1 MIMTYYYKLAN
12 TFVFIPIFILSFFGS
27 SILYSENL
35 KIDLLLEEL
44 KAPAERNS
52 KEVERDIWVEWSK
65 SGSIKLDTLLQRGRS
80 FMADKKF
87 NNAINIFDKVIN
99 EKPTFAE
106 AWNARATAYYL
117 QGQFDKSISDINK
130 VLSLNPNH
138 FGALAGLG
146 SILEILGYFEAA
158 REALKKA
165 NEINP
170 NNKNIKKSLER
181 VNEKAADASL

>member
-1 MIMTYYYKLAN
+1 MTYYYKLAN

-44 KAPAERNS
+44 KAPAER
-52 KEVERDIWVEWSK
+52 DIWAEWSK
-65 SGSIKLDTLLQRGRS
+65 SGSIKLDSLLQRGRS

-87 NNAINIFDKVIN
+87 NNAINIFDKVIS

-117 QGQFDKSISDINK
+117 QGQYDKSISDINK

>member
-1 MIMTYYYKLAN
+1 MTYYNKLAN
-12 TFVFIPIFILSFFGS
+12 AFVFLLTSFLLFFVP

-35 KIDLLLEEL
+35 KIDMLLEEL
-44 KAPAERNS
+44 KMPIERS
-52 KEVERDIWVEWSK
+52 STEVERDIWAEWSK
-65 SGSIKLDTLLQRGRS
+65 SGSHKLDSLLQRGRY
-80 FMADKKF
+80 FMTNKKIDK
-87 NNAINIFDKVIN
+87 AIGIFDIVIN

-106 AWNARATAYYL
+106 AWNARATAFYL

-146 SILEILGYFEAA
+146 AIFETLGYFDAA
-158 REALKKA
+158 KEVLQKA

-170 NNKNIKKSLER
+170 KNQNIRKTLER
-181 VNEKAADASL
+181 VVKKTAGESL